1 MSGTNYNADT
11 TISTDTIVESPAEI
25 RLAVTLTIDET
36 GTLTVRSLIV
46 ANTTSEIELYKP

>member
-25 RLAVTLTIDET
+25 RFAVTLTIDAT
-36 GTLTVRSLIV
+36 GTLTVRSLVV
-46 ANTTSEIELYKP
+46 ADTTSEIELYKP

>member
-11 TISTDTIVESPAEI
+11 TISTDTIVESPTEI
-25 RLAVTLTIDET
+25 RLAVTLTIDAT

-46 ANTTSEIELYKP
+46 ADTTSEIELYKP

>member
-25 RLAVTLTIDET
+25 RSAVTLTIDAT
-36 GTLTVRSLIV
+36 GTLTVRSLVV
-46 ANTTSEIELYKP
+46 ADTTSEIELYKP

>member
-25 RLAVTLTIDET
+25 RSAVTLTIDAT

-46 ANTTSEIELYKP
+46 ADTTSEIELYKP

>member
-46 ANTTSEIELYKP
+46 ADTTSEIELYKP

>member
-25 RLAVTLTIDET
+25 RLAVTLIIDAT

-46 ANTTSEIELYKP
+46 ADTTSEIELYKP